1 MDSLLKKLNC
11 FYEKLDLYL
20 ESSKRDC
27 GVCGECCKVTSV
39 LRVYPLEM
47 ENISRR
53 VKNRAKMKRFRD
65 FSGNDLIDIWGGT
78 SGHCPFQEGDLCGI
92 YAFRPY
98 QCRVYGHYDYK
109 GGSLP
114 VRCVY
119 RGHAVRY
126 DRREELPL
134 FAEFSSLS
142 RGYDEYAGKAMELNT
157 NPPPG

>member
-1 MDSLLKKLNC
+1 MENLLKKLNN

-20 ESSKRDC
+20 QSSKKDC
-27 GVCGECCKVTSV
+27 GECGECCKITSV
-39 LRVYPLEM
+39 LYVHPLEM
-47 ENISRR
+47 ENIGRQVNNS
-53 VKNRAKMKRFRD
+53 VKMKRFRD
-65 FSGNDLIDIWGGT
+65 FTDNDLIDIWGGK

-109 GGSLP
+109 GRSLP

-126 DRREELPL
+126 DSREELPL
-134 FAEFSSLS
+134 YAEFTALTE
-142 RGYDEYAGKAMELNT
+142 GYDILLRESAGLNT